1 MPKMKIKLRATYTLF
16 ACLLVLFSSTAIAQ
30 TKVSGTV
37 TDADSKPLKGA
48 TVSEKGTT
56 RGTVT
61 GDNGEFS
68 ISANPGASLVISMIG
83 FEALTVK
90 VGTQTSLSIRLKPD
104 VSHL

>member
-1 MPKMKIKLRATYTLF
+1 MPKMKIKLRATYTLL

-61 GDNGEFS
+61 DDNGEFFHFS
-68 ISANPGASLVISMIG
+68 
-83 FEALTVK
+83 K
-90 VGTQTSLSIRLKPD
+90 IRCEPD
-104 VSHL
+104 CFHGWF